1 MNNEKVSAIILTG
14 SYRTFESIFPSIY
27 TNLNLD
33 KNILFLCF
41 EMNDD
46 KELYRYLESYPNV
59 KIGKILTAPT
69 FKTIEY
75 TYILDMIS
83 TRPAVSEEV
92 FKRAM
97 EKDKSV
103 GVNTYW
109 SFDYLRCSGS
119 IIQYYQFWKIW
130 QYVIEYELVNNMKF
144 DSIVRSRS
152 DIFINKPVLEDMYN
166 IVRNLHE
173 NNLLLTINDYYDEL
187 TDELVQKIG
196 DPMHQEDKVITLGT
210 EQVWIGKRHIFD
222 KLSQIIFHYGLW
234 DSGKEYAFNSET
246 TFHMFCKKNGIIH
259 IGIQE
264 CGWNVYYTLT
274 DDKNTALFGISQV

>member
-1 MNNEKVSAIILTG
+1 MDNSKVSAIILTG
-14 SYRTFESIFPSIY
+14 SYRSFEKIFPSIY

-41 EMNDD
+41 EINND
-46 KELYRYLESYPNV
+46 KELYEYLKLYPNL
-59 KIGKILTAPT
+59 KIGNILTAPT
-69 FKTIEY
+69 FRTNEY
-75 TYILDMIS
+75 SYILDMIS
-83 TRPAVSEEV
+83 TRPAVTEEV
-92 FKRAM
+92 FKRAILK
-97 EKDKSV
+97 ELNN

-144 DSIVRSRS
+144 DNVIRSRS
-152 DIFINKPVLEDMYN
+152 DIFINKPVLDDMYN
-166 IVRNLHE
+166 IVKSMYD
-173 NNLLLTINDYYDEL
+173 NNLLEPVNSYYDEL
-187 TDELVQKIG
+187 TSEVVQKLG
-196 DPMHQEDKVITLGT
+196 DPMNQEDKVITLGT

-234 DSGKEYAFNSET
+234 DSGKEYTFNSET
-246 TFHMFCKKNGIIH
+246 TFHLFCKKNGIMH

-264 CGWNVYYTLT
+264 RVWDVYYPLYDATC
-274 DDKNTALFGISQV
+274 LFGIACS